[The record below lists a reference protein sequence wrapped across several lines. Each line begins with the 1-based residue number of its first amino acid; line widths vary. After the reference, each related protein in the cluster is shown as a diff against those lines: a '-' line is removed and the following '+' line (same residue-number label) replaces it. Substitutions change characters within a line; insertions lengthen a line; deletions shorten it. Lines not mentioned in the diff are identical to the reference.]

1 MSHMFIINLV
11 KKVISFIKGLFGNN
25 ENE

>member
-1 MSHMFIINLV
+1 MFIINLV

-25 ENE
+25 ENK

>member
-11 KKVISFIKGLFGNN
+11 KKVISFVKGLFGNS

>member
-1 MSHMFIINLV
+1 MSHIFIINLV
-11 KKVISFIKGLFGNN
+11 KKVISFVKGLFGNS

>member
-1 MSHMFIINLV
+1 MFTINLV

>member
-1 MSHMFIINLV
+1 MSYMFIINLV

>member
-1 MSHMFIINLV
+1 MFIINLV